1 MKDVEAG
8 QELGVVKVVCLE
20 ACLAVADCGRGELG
34 SVVVDHHMA
43 WAVLPGKV
51 EVADNLVGGT
61 AAVEEIAVEGIVVE
75 GIVVEDI
82 DRASPVVEADMQLA
96 GYKAVGKLVAAARK
110 NLENKHHN
118 SHLVVEH
125 KP

>member
-20 ACLAVADCGRGELG
+20 ACLAVADCGRGEVG

-43 WAVLPGKV
+43 SAVLPGKV
-51 EVADNLVGGT
+51 EVADNLVGDT
-61 AAVEEIAVEGIVVE
+61 AAVEEIAVE